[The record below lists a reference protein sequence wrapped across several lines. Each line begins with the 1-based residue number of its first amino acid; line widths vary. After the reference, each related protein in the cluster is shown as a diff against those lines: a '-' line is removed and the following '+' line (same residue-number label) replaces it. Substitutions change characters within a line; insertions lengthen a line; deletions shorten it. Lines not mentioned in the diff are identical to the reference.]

1 MNNTLSPLPAQ
12 AASAI
17 GDALDSVAHGASD
30 LRDTVPTAITRAAA
44 DAEAL
49 TRRGIERARQASEAV
64 RLKAER
70 LSDNTVTYIKDEP
83 IKAVL
88 LAAGAGA
95 MVALV
100 IGWFSRSRD
109 PR

>member
-1 MNNTLSPLPAQ
+1 MSNMVSPLPAQ

-17 GDALDSVAHGASD
+17 GDALDGVAHGASD
-30 LRDTVPTAITRAAA
+30 LRDTVPSAITRAAA
-44 DAEAL
+44 EAEAL
-49 TRRGIERARQASEAV
+49 ARRGLERARNATDAV
-64 RLKAER
+64 RAQAEH
-70 LSDNTVTYIKDEP
+70 LNDSTVNYIKDEP
-83 IKAVL
+83 IKSVL

-95 MVALV
+95 LVAVL